1 MYPDWFKKRLIDLGL
16 SGNQFCEQHG
26 LSRTALVRLLKGNRA
41 VSVRVLEIVATGL
54 KMTTDKV
61 LEEIDDTVKA
71 KPGRK
76 RAANQ

>member
-1 MYPDWFKKRLIDLGL
+1 MYPDWFKKRLIDLGQ
-16 SGNQFCEQHG
+16 SGNEFCLYND

-41 VSVRVLEIVATGL
+41 VSVRVLEIVAGGL
-54 KMTTDKV
+54 GMTTDAV
-61 LEEIDDTVKA
+61 LREIDAVKA